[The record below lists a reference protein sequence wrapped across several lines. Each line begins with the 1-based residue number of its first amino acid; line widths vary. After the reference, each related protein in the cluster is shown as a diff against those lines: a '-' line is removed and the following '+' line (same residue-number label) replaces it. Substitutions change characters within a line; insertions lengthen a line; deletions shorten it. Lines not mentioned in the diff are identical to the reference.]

1 MVQPS
6 KLHTLREHLALIST
20 EVYLMMRSQDEQE
33 RLNRYNVVQ
42 EQIGAILELTD
53 ENTYVLVAESE
64 CPRS

>member
-42 EQIGAILELTD
+42 AQIDAILALTD
-53 ENTYVLVAESE
+53 ENIHESVVESE